1 MDARMRCKHLRVVL
15 RFCLLLSPICLG
27 FFVDSATA
35 APVYR
40 IPGVGSGNVITY
52 GGFLALWDSDLP
64 DAVVPQ
70 NFVDVNN
77 TLSVVNTVL
86 NISDSTLSFDSRT
99 MYRSGTEQTAVNQ
112 TIDVKSGSGNGNL
125 TFVAAELEAGDR
137 VYLTGDFSITRI
149 NSTGLR
155 RYCGLM
161 RETSLLNVTQVVAE
175 RRMAFWAEYYWDKA
189 TGILVE
195 QFWSYSELG
204 EDGSLTVGSIE
215 YKMIDNN
222 IWVGVS
228 DPVAPIARAG
238 SDQTVDVGD
247 GVIFDAG
254 ESRDDIGIARF
265 LWNFG
270 DGESSE
276 GLRVMHIYNTARVF
290 NVTLTVEDG
299 AGNEDLDYMTVTVQE
314 KTFLFSTLGLL
325 VIGSVV
331 FAGLLLASWVLLKR
345 RRRPA
350 RRRKR

>member
-1 MDARMRCKHLRVVL
+1 MLCKHLHVVPKS
-15 RFCLLLSPICLG
+15 CLLLSLICLG
-27 FFVDSATA
+27 LLVGPATA

-40 IPGVGSGNVITY
+40 VPGVGSGKVITY
-52 GGFLALWDSDLP
+52 GDFLALWDSELP

-70 NFVDVNN
+70 NFIDVNN

-86 NISDSTLSFDSRT
+86 STSDSMLSFDSRT
-99 MYRSGTEQTAVNQ
+99 TYRNGTEQVAINQ

-222 IWVGVS
+222 IWVDVS
-228 DPVAPIARAG
+228 DSVVPVARAG
-238 SDQTVDVGD
+238 PDQTVDVGD

-254 ESRDDIGIARF
+254 ESRDDVGIARF

-270 DGESSE
+270 DGESAE
-276 GLRVMHIYNTARVF
+276 GLRVMHIYKAARVF

-299 AGNEDLDYMTVTVQE
+299 AGNKDYDYMAVTVQE
-314 KTFLFSTLGLL
+314 KAFLFSTLGLL
-325 VIGSVV
+325 IIGSVV
-331 FAGLLLASWVLLKR
+331 FAGLLLTSWVLLKR